1 MANKHLYKY
10 TDENY
15 LTRAGLR
22 AAMRSSLID
31 NFWLEITQYR
41 KDNAE
46 KTPLIGT
53 NRASLSLT
61 KTEATKVKLDFFETR
76 LIGYSNALADLSLN
90 PAAEKTFDK
99 ESLLS
104 VLMDAAKLISCPL
117 SELTAKAMLNGFFKP
132 GDNEKEAMLYRFY
145 LNLKKEAPLPS
156 EDSLGELRFS
166 LLGHDEVSSF
176 YRNSDFR
183 TIYTTQIVDRNYN
196 YAPYG
201 AIEGMMESLFAFLSS
216 SSYPVGMKAVL
227 ALYYIYFVKP
237 FEENNE
243 LIATSFA
250 REILS
255 SNGISGAAY
264 LPFEAL
270 LQNSDFLKDVLLES
284 QKESDLTYFAFYCFD
299 RLSAYFDKALARI
312 SDLKA
317 ETVTKEF
324 VEIPKEEQAEAEEEI
339 AQAAPVPEIKE
350 EAIPPS
356 PPEDKPSKVP
366 LLSEE
371 ERKAFLESKGRSAVT
386 TSTPS
391 LSDKEVKET
400 AKYLLE
406 TNPLLRKK
414 QALFYASH
422 CTIGRFYTIQDFKK
436 SARCAYETARTS
448 MDGLAELGFYAKK
461 QIKNKFVYT
470 PINQGETK

>member
-15 LTRAGLR
+15 LTRSELR
-22 AAMRSSLID
+22 VAMRSSLIND
-31 NFWLEITQYR
+31 FYREILEYR
-41 KDNAE
+41 KANAE
-46 KTPLIGT
+46 KTPLLGT
-53 NRASLSLT
+53 NRAILSLT
-61 KTEATKVKLDFFETR
+61 KTEATRAKLDFFETR
-76 LIGYSNALADLSLN
+76 LTGYSNALTDLSLN
-90 PAAEKTFDK
+90 PSAEKSFDK
-99 ESLLS
+99 ESLLLI
-104 VLMDAAKLISCPL
+104 LMDAAKLISCPL

-132 GDNEKEAMLYRFY
+132 GENEKEALLYRFY
-145 LNLKKEAPLPS
+145 LNLKKKAPSPS
-156 EDSLGELRFS
+156 EDSLGELRFA

-176 YRNSDFR
+176 YRTSDFH

-196 YAPYG
+196 YAPCG
-201 AIEGMMESLFAFLSS
+201 EIEGMMESLFSFLSS

-227 ALYYIYFVKP
+227 GLYYIYFVKP

-270 LQNSDFLKDVLLES
+270 LQNSDKLKDVLLES
-284 QKESDLTYFAFYCFD
+284 QKENDLTYFAFYCFD
-299 RLSAYFDKALARI
+299 RLSVYFDKVLSRI
-312 SDLKA
+312 SELKA

-324 VEIPKEEQAEAEEEI
+324 VEIPKEEKEEASEEI
-339 AQAAPVPEIKE
+339 AETAPVPETKE
-350 EAIPPS
+350 EEIPPS
-356 PPEDKPSKVP
+356 PPEKTPSKVP
-366 LLSEE
+366 LLSDE
-371 ERKAFLESKGRSAVT
+371 ERKAFLESKGKSAVT
-386 TSTPS
+386 SPGSS

-436 SARCAYETARTS
+436 AARCAYETARTS
-448 MDGLAELGFYAKK
+448 MDGLAELGFYEKK

-470 PINQGETK
+470 PIKQGETK

>member
-1 MANKHLYKY
+1 MANKHLCKY

-15 LTRAGLR
+15 LTRSELR
-22 AAMRSSLID
+22 VAMRSNIID
-31 NFWLEITQYR
+31 DFYKEIRQYR
-41 KDNAE
+41 KENAE

-53 NRASLSLT
+53 SRSPLFLT
-61 KTEATKVKLDFFETR
+61 KTEATKVKLDFFQTR
-76 LIGYSNALADLSLN
+76 LDGYSNAIADLSLN
-90 PAAEKTFDK
+90 PSAERSFEK
-99 ESLLS
+99 EALLS

-117 SELTAKAMLNGFFKP
+117 PEITAKAMLNGFFKP
-132 GDNEKEAMLYRFY
+132 GENEKEALLHRFY
-145 LNLKKEAPLPS
+145 QNLRKTPQTPS
-156 EDSLGELRFS
+156 EDSLGELRFA

-176 YRNSDFR
+176 YRTSDFR

-196 YAPYG
+196 YAPFG
-201 AIEGMMESLFAFLSS
+201 EIEGMMESLFSFLSS
-216 SSYPVGMKAVL
+216 PSYPVGMKAVL
-227 ALYYIYFVKP
+227 SLYYIYFVKP

-250 REILS
+250 RGVLS
-255 SNGISGAAY
+255 SSGISGACY

-270 LQNSDFLKDVLLES
+270 LQNSNKLKDVLLES
-284 QKESDLTYFAFYCFD
+284 QKECDLTYFAFYCFD
-299 RLSAYFDKALARI
+299 RLGVFFDQTI
-312 SDLKA
+312 SRLSELKA
-317 ETVTKEF
+317 ETVAKEF
-324 VEIPKEEQAEAEEEI
+324 VQIPKEEVEEAKEEIEEAPALEVEEENL
-339 AQAAPVPEIKE
+339 
-350 EAIPPS
+350 PPS
-356 PPEDKPSKVP
+356 PPEKAPPKVP

-371 ERKAFLESKGRSAVT
+371 ERKAFLESKGKSAVA
-386 TSTPS
+386 SPSPS

-436 SARCAYETARTS
+436 AARCAYETARTS
-448 MDGLAELGFYAKK
+448 MDGLAELGFYEKK